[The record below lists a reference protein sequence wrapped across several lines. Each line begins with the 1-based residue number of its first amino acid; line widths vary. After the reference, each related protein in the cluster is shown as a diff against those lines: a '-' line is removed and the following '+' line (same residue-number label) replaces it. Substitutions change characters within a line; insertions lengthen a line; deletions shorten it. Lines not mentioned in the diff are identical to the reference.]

1 MGKKTLK
8 GVNAY
13 GVSTYGMNR
22 VSTYGIYA
30 YGVNAMS
37 GKRMKGTLV
46 GAVNARRDETEREVW
61 RPAGMPQRIGEGG
74 RRPVLRVA
82 GMLRQRCG

>member
-46 GAVNARRDETEREVW
+46 GAVNARRDET
-61 RPAGMPQRIGEGG
+61 
-74 RRPVLRVA
+74 RR
-82 GMLRQRCG
+82 RCGARRGCRNASARGDGAQC